1 MSQPSL
7 LRRAE
12 SFCFRE
18 DAIIRFG
25 VGVRS
30 LESSFGWWKTRT
42 TVCRALSFWNST
54 NSGKHRGEIT
64 HLFCVQNDQKL
75 ITVSLDG
82 SVKRFKLAPFPSS
95 PSPDETPAEESIDA
109 ILSSVDSFLSID
121 DLLSFDAATPSMLS
135 PLHGSETPLSSSEH
149 DTLERSFCLNQSVGI
164 ADVCFNASHSLLA
177 VSFASPSIFL
187 LSADRIDSDAW
198 SSPPFWVLEGH
209 SAAVTCFAVDSRC
222 HLVSG
227 STDHQLLRHDF
238 ASFACTGSQN
248 LHRAIHAI
256 SCVDEWSFIGSSDYA
271 ILASSPQ
278 FEASL
283 TGHCGQITSLAL
295 ARSDGILVS
304 GSFDVRA
311 PRESD
316 L

>member
-1 MSQPSL
+1 M
-7 LRRAE
+7 
-12 SFCFRE
+12 
-18 DAIIRFG
+18 
-25 VGVRS
+25 
-30 LESSFGWWKTRT
+30 
-42 TVCRALSFWNST
+42 
-54 NSGKHRGEIT
+54 
-64 HLFCVQNDQKL
+64 
-75 ITVSLDG
+75 
-82 SVKRFKLAPFPSS
+82 KRFKLAPFPATA
-95 PSPDETPAEESIDA
+95 SPDESPVEESIDA

-121 DLLSFDAATPSMLS
+121 NLLSFDAKTPSMLS
-135 PLHGSETPLSSSEH
+135 PLHASEAPSSSEQ
-149 DTLERSFCLNQSVGI
+149 DTLERSFCLNQSIGI
-164 ADVCFNASHSLLA
+164 AHVCFNAARSLLA
-177 VSFASPSIFL
+177 VSFATPAIFL

-209 SAAVTCFAVDSRC
+209 SAAVTCFAVDSHC

-227 STDHQLLRHDF
+227 STDHQLLRHEF

-248 LHRAIHAI
+248 LQRAIHAI
-256 SCVDEWSFIGSSDYA
+256 SCVQEWSFVGSSDYA

-278 FEASL
+278 AEAFL

-304 GSFDVRA
+304 GSFDVGV